1 MTYSMSLSYPRVTLK
16 WRIFS
21 RFVFSIILMVPFS
34 FFMLLLEEN
43 GEVSFWTFLAGNA
56 FLCILGVLTTRVLIL
71 DGTSMRLTKGFQ
83 IFWIS
88 LTKTLPLGESPEIKL
103 INYKKVSYPGFM
115 LPMKVQ
121 YFQVE
126 IFNNGSKVTTVD
138 TSTDE
143 EAMEKLA
150 GVLADVLGTVPII
163 PSQT

>member
-1 MTYSMSLSYPRVTLK
+1 
-16 WRIFS
+16 
-21 RFVFSIILMVPFS
+21 
-34 FFMLLLEEN
+34 
-43 GEVSFWTFLAGNA
+43 
-56 FLCILGVLTTRVLIL
+56 
-71 DGTSMRLTKGFQ
+71 
-83 IFWIS
+83 
-88 LTKTLPLGESPEIKL
+88 
-103 INYKKVSYPGFM
+103 M